1 MNPRQA
7 TCQGYGQRSEGSPF
21 SLESTLGVT
30 ATKRKGRRFTV
41 VTRIAAE
48 PMPVEEWRAAESLLA
63 RLVARAYAA
72 DHPELFRPA
81 IARSENE
88 QGSGP
93 PAATAVVAGALPA
106 NADGPDRESGEH
118 DSRIEH
124 EDT

>member
-1 MNPRQA
+1 MRVEDIAPRGTPAGRLSEFSFGVNGVA
-7 TCQGYGQRSEGSPF
+7 TGG
-21 SLESTLGVT
+21 
-30 ATKRKGRRFTV
+30 RKRRFTV

>member
-1 MNPRQA
+1 VRKA
-7 TCQGYGQRSEGSPF
+7 RLS

-41 VTRIAAE
+41 VSKIAAE
-48 PMPVEEWRAAESLLA
+48 PMPVDEWRAAESLLA

-72 DHPELFRPA
+72 DHPELFRRPDTSDA
-81 IARSENE
+81 DTQN
-88 QGSGP
+88 SGP

-106 NADGPDRESGEH
+106 NAGGPDKESREH
-118 DSRIEH
+118 DCRTEH

>member
-1 MNPRQA
+1 
-7 TCQGYGQRSEGSPF
+7 
-21 SLESTLGVT
+21 LGVT
-30 ATKRKGRRFTV
+30 ATKRTGRRFTV
-41 VTRIAAE
+41 ISKIAAK
-48 PMPVEEWRAAESLLA
+48 PMLAEEWRAAESLLA

-81 IARSENE
+81 IARSDNE

-106 NADGPDRESGEH
+106 NAGGPDKESREH
-118 DSRIEH
+118 DCRTEH

>member
-41 VTRIAAE
+41 VTKIAAE

-72 DHPELFRPA
+72 DHPELFRCPSTPDED
-81 IARSENE
+81 RHS
-88 QGSGP
+88 SGP
-93 PAATAVVAGALPA
+93 PAAAAAVAGALPA
-106 NADGPDRESGEH
+106 NAGGPDRESGEH